1 MNEAARK
8 AELLGR
14 ISDAIKSAL
23 ERPPLTDEEA
33 AQLLAKRY
41 DEELRKHGGHVVSHS
56 IEGDKLTL
64 NVVLPKALAELLQ
77 GGDL

>member
-1 MNEAARK
+1 MNEVARK

-23 ERPPLTDEEA
+23 ERPPLTNEEA
-33 AQLLAKRY
+33 AQLVAKQY

-56 IEGDKLTL
+56 VDGDNLTL
-64 NVVLPKALAELLQ
+64 KVVLPKALAELVQ